1 MEVQLSF
8 GDKLVHAFFYFVL
21 TITSYLYLSKDY
33 KKFKNSVALRISAIG
48 SFIYGMIIEGL
59 QHILPYKRS
68 ADWLDVLANGIG
80 TLIAFIAILYILDK
94 NKAQKEMN

>member
-21 TITSYLYLSKDY
+21 TILGYLYLNNDH
-33 KKFKNSVALRISAIG
+33 KKFTGKLALKISALF
-48 SFIYGMIIEGL
+48 SFIYGMIIEAL

-68 ADWLDVLANGIG
+68 ADWLDVVANGIG
-80 TLIAFIAILYILDK
+80 TLIAFIAILYLFDK
-94 NKAQKEMN
+94 NKALKKIN